1 VAALQGAAEEAALTY
16 RELTMMEV
24 RDVLRRLVAGQGLRE
39 IARQTGLDRKTVR
52 RYAEAAKSAEL
63 DAETLHDDALVHA
76 IVASVQERELP
87 PLSEQRAQLARQRAR
102 IEAWLGE
109 KPALK
114 LSKVHVLLTR
124 DGVNASYATLRRFAI
139 DELGWGRRAPTVR
152 IDDCGPGEEAQI
164 DFGSMGLMHDPETG
178 RSRKLWVLIVTL
190 VHSRY
195 QFVYPTFEQTLRVV
209 CDGLDAAWRFFEG
222 VPQRIVPDNMKT
234 VVVKAHP
241 TNPRLNDAFL
251 DYAEA
256 RGVFVDLARVRRPK
270 DKPRVE
276 NQVPYVRESWFQG
289 EQFLSLDDARRHAE
303 HWCRVIAGGR
313 IHGTTRK
320 VPREVYEQVEKA
332 LMLMA
337 PTAPFDVPL
346 WQDAI
351 VHDDH
356 HIQVAHALYSLPTR
370 YIRAKVRVRA
380 DRFLVRIFLNGELIK
395 THPRKGPGERS
406 TDTNDYPPGRSEYA
420 LRRVEDFV
428 TKGRHQGEYVGRYIE
443 RMLDRA
449 LPWTKM
455 RQAHQLLRLC
465 KKYGAER
472 VDALCK
478 SSLEFDVV
486 DVPRIEGMLK
496 AAHKV
501 EQRATQSGKLKLLPA
516 GRFARS
522 TESFA
527 TRPASEKGGA

>member
-1 VAALQGAAEEAALTY
+1 
-16 RELTMMEV
+16 MMEV
-24 RDVLRRLVAGQGLRE
+24 RDVLRRTLAGQGLRD

-52 RYAEAAKSAEL
+52 RYAEAAKRAQVST
-63 DAETLHDDALVHA
+63 ETLHDDAVVSA
-76 IVASVQERELP
+76 IIASVQERELP
-87 PLSEQRAQLARQRAR
+87 PLSEQRAQLFAQRAR
-102 IEAWLGE
+102 IEAWLGGR
-109 KPALK
+109 PPLK
-114 LSKVHVLLTR
+114 LTKVHVLLTR
-124 DGVNASYATLRRFAI
+124 DGVSTSYATLRRFAM

-152 IDDCGPGEEAQI
+152 VDDSGPGEEAQI
-164 DFGSMGLMHDPETG
+164 DFGCMGLMRDEATG
-178 RSRKLWVLIVTL
+178 RDRKLWVLIVTL

-195 QFVYPTFEQTLRVV
+195 QFVYPTFEQTLKVL
-209 CDGLDAAWRFFEG
+209 CEGLDAAWRFFDG
-222 VPQRIVPDNMKT
+222 VPQRVVPDNMKAI
-234 VVVKAHP
+234 VLKAHP

-251 DYAEA
+251 DYSEA
-256 RGVFVDLARVRRPK
+256 RKFFVDLARVRKPK

-289 EQFLSLDDARRHAE
+289 ESFLSLDDARRHAE
-303 HWCRVIAGGR
+303 RWCRETAGGR

-332 LMLMA
+332 HMLAA
-337 PTAPFDVPL
+337 PTTPFDVPM

-370 YIRAKVRVRA
+370 FIGATVRVRA
-380 DRFLVRIFLNGELIK
+380 DRMLVRVFLNGELVK

-428 TKGRHQGEYVGRYIE
+428 AKGRQQGAYVGIYIE
-443 RMLDRA
+443 RLLDRA

-501 EQRATQSGKLKLLPA
+501 EQRASESGKLALLPP

-527 TRPASEKGGA
+527 THPSVKKGDA

>member
-1 VAALQGAAEEAALTY
+1 LTY

-24 RDVLRRLVAGQGLRE
+24 RDVLRRILAKQGLRE
-39 IARQTGLDRKTVR
+39 ITRQTGMDRKTVR
-52 RYAEAAKSAEL
+52 RYAQAAADAALS
-63 DAETLHDDALVHA
+63 AETLHDDALVA
-76 IVASVQERELP
+76 SIIASVQEREQP
-87 PLSEQRAQLARQRAR
+87 ALSDSRAQLVAQRAR
-102 IEAWLGE
+102 IEAWLGGR
-109 KPALK
+109 PPLK
-114 LSKVHVLLTR
+114 LTKVHTLLKR
-124 DGVNASYATLRRFAI
+124 DGVSTSYATLRRFAI
-139 DELGWGRRAPTVR
+139 DELGWGKRAPTVR
-152 IDDCGPGEEAQI
+152 IDDAGPGEEAQI
-164 DFGSMGLMHDPETG
+164 DFGCMGMMRDADTG
-178 RSRKLWVLIVTL
+178 RERKLWVLIVTL
-190 VHSRY
+190 AHSRY
-195 QFVYPTFEQTLRVV
+195 QFVYPTFEQTLDAL
-209 CDGLDAAWRFFEG
+209 CAGLDAAWQFFDG
-222 VPQRIVPDNMKT
+222 VPLRIVPDNMKT
-234 VVVKAHP
+234 IVTKAHP
-241 TNPRLNDAFL
+241 TNPRLNDVFL
-251 DYAEA
+251 DYASA
-256 RGVFVDLARVRRPK
+256 RGLFVDLARVRRPK

-276 NQVPYVRESWFQG
+276 NQVAYVRESWFQG
-289 EQFLSLDDARRHAE
+289 ECFLSLDDARRHAE
-303 HWCRVIAGGR
+303 DWCRTAAGGR

-320 VPREVYEQVEKA
+320 VPRDVYEQVEKPH
-332 LMLMA
+332 MLAA
-337 PTAPFDVPL
+337 PTAAFDVPL

-370 YIRAKVRVRA
+370 YIGRTVRVRA
-380 DRFLVRIFLNGELIK
+380 DRFLVRVFLNGELVK

-428 TKGRHQGEYVGRYIE
+428 AKGRQQGAFVGMYIE

-465 KKYGAER
+465 RKYGAER

-496 AAHKV
+496 TAHKV
-501 EQRATQSGKLKLLPA
+501 EQQASESGKLALLPA

-522 TESFA
+522 IESFA
-527 TRPASEKGGA
+527 THPSIKKGGV

>member
-1 VAALQGAAEEAALTY
+1 LTY

-24 RDVLRRLVAGQGLRE
+24 RDVLRRILAKQGLRD

-52 RYAEAAKSAEL
+52 RYAEAAKNAEL
-63 DAETLHDDALVHA
+63 SAETLHDDALVGA
-76 IVASVQERELP
+76 IIASVQERELP
-87 PLSEQRAQLARQRAR
+87 PLSEQRAQLLAQRAR
-102 IEAWLGE
+102 IEAWLGGR
-109 KPALK
+109 PPLK
-114 LSKVHVLLTR
+114 LTKVHVLLTR
-124 DGVNASYATLRRFAI
+124 DGMSASYATLRRFAI
-139 DELGWGRRAPTVR
+139 DELGWGKRAPTVR
-152 IDDCGPGEEAQI
+152 VDDCGPGEEAQI
-164 DFGSMGLMHDPETG
+164 DFGCMGVMRDAATG
-178 RSRKLWVLIVTL
+178 RERKLWALIVTL
-190 VHSRY
+190 AHSRY
-195 QFVYPTFEQTLRVV
+195 QFVYPTFEQTLNAV
-209 CDGLDAAWRFFEG
+209 CEGLDAAWRFFDG
-222 VPQRIVPDNMKT
+222 VPQRIVPDNMKAIVT
-234 VVVKAHP
+234 KAHP

-256 RGVFVDLARVRRPK
+256 RGMFVDLARVRKPK

-289 EQFLSLDDARRHAE
+289 ESFLSLDDARRHAG
-303 HWCRVIAGGR
+303 HWCRVTAGGR

-320 VPREVYEQVEKA
+320 VPREVYEQVEKSH
-332 LMLMA
+332 MLAA

-370 YIRAKVRVRA
+370 YIGATVRVRA
-380 DRFLVRIFLNGELIK
+380 DRFLVRVFLNGELIK
-395 THPRKGPGERS
+395 THPRKAPGERS
-406 TDTNDYPPGRSEYA
+406 TDASDYPPGRSEYA

-428 TKGRHQGEYVGRYIE
+428 AKGRLQGAYVGIYIE

-486 DVPRIEGMLK
+486 DVPRIERMLK

-501 EQRATQSGKLKLLPA
+501 EQTASESGKLALLPP

-527 TRPASEKGGA
+527 THPSIKKGGA